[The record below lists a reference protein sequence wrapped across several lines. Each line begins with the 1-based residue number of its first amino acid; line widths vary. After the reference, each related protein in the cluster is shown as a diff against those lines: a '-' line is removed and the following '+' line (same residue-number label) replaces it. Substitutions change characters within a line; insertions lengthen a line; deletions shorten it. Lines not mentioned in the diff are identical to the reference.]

1 MEQADESMWNLLA
14 GTVTKTPAKK
24 RAATVAIGDS
34 KKLYSRQKEKALE
47 HLERGVLGVLAA
59 MGLQPASLRRLL
71 SDISLATLKE
81 LHHYPW
87 YAEDDLPTP
96 QCISPT
102 DVAISANVLEVGLA
116 ARNIRPLG
124 IRSEVVLPGEFNR
137 MVDLTDN
144 KSTVAF
150 DAASRLLVH
159 LWKTMP
165 GSPVRIFV
173 DRQGG
178 RMRYLEPLQR
188 IFPDCQYKII
198 DESETISSY
207 RITDGGRMAEIS
219 FIVEAEDRHLPVALA
234 SMASKYLRELFME
247 LFNRFWAAK
256 SPHTAPTAGYAVDG
270 KRFYEEIRPLVQ
282 SLGIDERLIYRS
294 R

>member
-1 MEQADESMWNLLA
+1 MEQADESMWRLLA
-14 GTVTKTPAKK
+14 GAVTKTPAK
-24 RAATVAIGDS
+24 RRSSSVAIGDS
-34 KKLYSRQKEKALE
+34 KKLYSRQRENALE
-47 HLERGVLGVLAA
+47 HLERGVLGNLAVL
-59 MGLQPASLRRLL
+59 GLRPASLRHLL

-81 LHHYPW
+81 LRHYPW
-87 YAEDDLPTP
+87 YAEDDLPVP
-96 QCISPT
+96 HCISAT
-102 DVAISANVLEVGLA
+102 DVAMSANVLDVAMA
-116 ARNIRPLG
+116 AKGIRPLG
-124 IRSEVVLPGEFNR
+124 VRSEVVLPGEFNR
-137 MVDLTDN
+137 LVDLTDN
-144 KSTVAF
+144 KSTVVF
-150 DAASRLLVH
+150 DVAARLLVH

-165 GSPVRIFV
+165 GTLVRIFV

-198 DESETISSY
+198 DESETSSSY

-234 SMASKYLRELFME
+234 SMTSKYVRELFME
-247 LFNRFWAAK
+247 LFNRFWVGK
-256 SPHTAPTAGYAVDG
+256 SPHTEPTAGYAVDG